1 MPPTLFLLEDEEHL
15 AFALQFNLEKAGY
28 DVQRAGSLAEGRA
41 LSAQTPDAWILD
53 VMLPDGT
60 GFDFCRELREAGC
73 RVPTLFLTAKGTA
86 DDVVAGL
93 EAGGDDYITK
103 PFALKELLA
112 RIAAMLRRR
121 QWDSSAN
128 ETAGQ
133 AGEGDGLSE
142 YCFRDNFVNFTTH
155 EVRVRGAS
163 VSLTALELRLLR
175 YFFERPDQVI
185 PREDLLTGVWEVSS
199 QTNTRTVD
207 NFLVRLRRT
216 FELDPARPQH
226 FLTVRGVGYRFVPEP
241 G

>member
-1 MPPTLFLLEDEEHL
+1 MPSTLFLLEDEEHL

-28 DVQRAGSLAEGRA
+28 LVRRAASLAEGRA
-41 LSAQTPDAWILD
+41 LVGQLHDAWILD

-60 GFDFCRELREAGC
+60 GFEFCRELREAGC
-73 RVPTLFLTAKGTA
+73 RSPVLFLTAKGTP

-103 PFALKELLA
+103 PFALQELLA
-112 RIAAMLRRR
+112 RIAAMLRRL
-121 QWDSSAN
+121 QWDATREEASG
-128 ETAGQ
+128 EAGDDQ
-133 AGEGDGLSE
+133 LSE
-142 YCFRDNFVNFTTH
+142 YCFRDNIVNFVTH
-155 EVRVRGAS
+155 QVTVRGNS

-175 YFFERPDQVI
+175 YFFERPNEVI
-185 PREDLLTGVWEVSS
+185 AREDLLTGVWEVSS

-241 G
+241 GG